1 MGTALV
7 TGANRGIGAAIAVA
21 LGRAGDAVAVHYG
34 THRAEAEEIVRQII
48 AAGGE
53 AIAIGADMGSER
65 DIVAMF
71 ETVDRE
77 LGTLTSLVNNAGSII
92 AVKSIAEIDAATV
105 ERILAVNLAGPIYC
119 CREAVRR
126 MSTAHG
132 GNGGA
137 IVNISSMAAVLGGLP
152 HEVHYAATKGGI
164 DSLTIGLAR
173 EVATQGIRVNA
184 IRPGVIETPIHASFH
199 GATFASDYAPN
210 LPMKRAGTPAE
221 VAEAAVWLLSPSASY
236 VTGAILNVS
245 GGR

>member
-1 MGTALV
+1 MGIALV
-7 TGANRGIGAAIAVA
+7 TGANRGIGAAIAGA
-21 LGRAGDAVAVHYG
+21 LARAGDAVAVHYG
-34 THRAEAEEIVRQII
+34 THRAEAEAITGQIV
-48 AAGGE
+48 ATGGK

-92 AVKSIAEIDAATV
+92 AVKSIAEIDASTV

-132 GNGGA
+132 GKGGA

-184 IRPGVIETPIHASFH
+184 IRPGVIETPIHARFH

-221 VAEAAVWLLSPSASY
+221 VAEAAAWLLSPAASY

>member
-1 MGTALV
+1 MGVALV
-7 TGANRGIGAAIAVA
+7 TGANRGIGAAIALA
-21 LGRAGDAVAVHYG
+21 LARAGNAVAVHYG
-34 THRAEAEEIVRQII
+34 TNRDEAESISQKIG
-48 AAGGE
+48 AAGGK
-53 AIAIGADMGSER
+53 AIAVGADMGSER
-65 DIVAMF
+65 EIVAMF
-71 ETVDRE
+71 ETIDLT
-77 LGTLTSLVNNAGSII
+77 LGAITALVNNAGSIM
-92 AVKSIAEIDAATV
+92 AVKPIIEIDAATV

-132 GNGGA
+132 GAGGA

-184 IRPGVIETPIHASFH
+184 IRPGVIETPIHARFH
-199 GATFASDYAPN
+199 GATFANDYAPN
-210 LPMKRAGTPAE
+210 LPMKRAGTPDE
-221 VAEAAVWLLSPSASY
+221 VAEAAAWLLSPGASY

>member
-1 MGTALV
+1 MGIALV
-7 TGANRGIGAAIAVA
+7 TGANRGIGAAIALA
-21 LGRAGDAVAVHYG
+21 LARAGDAVAVHYG
-34 THRAEAEEIVRQII
+34 TNRAEAEAITQKIV
-48 AAGGE
+48 AAGGK

-77 LGTLTSLVNNAGSII
+77 LGAMTSLVNNAGSIM
-92 AVKSIAEIDAATV
+92 AVKPIAEIDAATL

-132 GNGGA
+132 GKGGA

-184 IRPGVIETPIHASFH
+184 IRPGVIETPIHARFH
-199 GATFASDYAPN
+199 GETFANDYAPH
-210 LPMKRAGTPAE
+210 LPMKRAGTPDE
-221 VAEAAVWLLSPSASY
+221 VAEAAMWLLSPAASY